1 MRILLV
7 EDERD
12 MASWLMRA
20 LAQSGFVPDH
30 AADARSAEAFMAGN
44 EYDAIVMD
52 LRLPDKHGLV
62 VLREMR
68 NRDDR
73 TPVLLLTAQGALQ
86 DRVRGLNLGADDFL
100 TKPFALEELEARL
113 TALVRRSRGRQHPR
127 LQCGSLSYDSESR
140 AFTLDGSLLFLTPR
154 EHAALAALLTR
165 SGYPVDKSQLFG
177 KVFTHDSEANRT
189 PSRWCCTGCARS
201 WRAATCASSRCAG
214 WATCWKAWLPRL
226 PRVTERRAGTA
237 RIPLARDD
245 ARVRRLKFFKQAYR
259 IPRWTGPKGVL
270 SLSPSEVPTDPNKG
284 RQ

>member
-12 MASWLMRA
+12 MAAWLMRA
-20 LAQSGFVPDH
+20 LAQSGFTPDH
-30 AADARSAEAFMAGN
+30 APDARTAEGLMAGN
-44 EYDAIVMD
+44 EYDAVVMD

-62 VLREMR
+62 LLREMR

-113 TALVRRSRGRQHPR
+113 TALVRRSLTGSPR
-127 LQCGSLSYDSESR
+127 LQCGSLSYDGESR
-140 AFTLDGSLLFLTPR
+140 AFTLDGALLFLTPR

-177 KVFTHDSEANRT
+177 KVFTHESEANPDAIEVVLHRL
-189 PSRWCCTGCARS
+189 RKKLTGSDVRIVTVRGLGYMLES
-201 WRAATCASSRCAG
+201 TVSESS
-214 WATCWKAWLPRL
+214 
-226 PRVTERRAGTA
+226 E
-237 RIPLARDD
+237 
-245 ARVRRLKFFKQAYR
+245 
-259 IPRWTGPKGVL
+259 
-270 SLSPSEVPTDPNKG
+270 S
-284 RQ
+284 